1 MPEWVNSL
9 GWAHLALG
17 LGGMLVMRLLQWG
30 AKWFDDKGAEFVKAE
45 LVKLQ
50 EKLNQN
56 SILSQIQADDA
67 CVKIVENAVMVVV
80 PTLTQQTQAALA
92 DGKITAEERKAILEK
107 VWAEAEPQIKGGA
120 NDYLK
125 QSSFADAKVLVEL
138 VIRRFFAKKKTETP
152 K

>member
-1 MPEWVNSL
+1 MFEWLQTMDWKVV
-9 GWAHLALG
+9 AFG
-17 LGGMLVMRLLQWG
+17 LGGMLLMRLCQWAG
-30 AKWFDDKGAEFVKAE
+30 KWFDDKGAEFVKAE
-45 LVKLQ
+45 LQKLG

-67 CVKIVENAVMVVV
+67 CIKIVENALTVVI
-80 PTLTQQTQAALA
+80 PTLGKEVAALLS
-92 DGKITAEERKAILEK
+92 DGKITAEERKAILATI
-107 VWAEAEPQIKGGA
+107 WAEAEPQIKGGA

-138 VIRRFFAKKKTETP
+138 VIKRFFAKKKAEAP